1 MLKTSRPR
9 HFFQLTDASYLVV
22 WKFWLQ
28 QGLTSAVGWGCFLIR
43 VFSNLKPGP
52 GLDPAPGPEEEGI
65 LAHAVEAVVG
75 GQGQLPTAG
84 PGQSLLV
91 GIDHFH
97 LADHGLAL

>member
-1 MLKTSRPR
+1 MQRSAIDTSRSSRSARPWAKEGR
-9 HFFQLTDASYLVV
+9 PAN
-22 WKFWLQ
+22 LQ
-28 QGLTSAVGWGCFLIR
+28 
-43 VFSNLKPGP
+43 GP

>member
-1 MLKTSRPR
+1 MS
-9 HFFQLTDASYLVV
+9 VV
-22 WKFWLQ
+22 RKATMPTTAIATAA
-28 QGLTSAVGWGCFLIR
+28 GGGA
-43 VFSNLKPGP
+43 GP